1 MDKIS
6 KVIKIAI
13 GILNNSRILLFII
26 IINSIKEIQ
35 INKLDNKTFTPMTL
49 KYFKCILAL
58 LAKKTEKILAT
69 IL

>member
-35 INKLDNKTFTPMTL
+35 INKLDNKTFTLMTL

-58 LAKKTEKILAT
+58 LAKKQRRY
-69 IL
+69 